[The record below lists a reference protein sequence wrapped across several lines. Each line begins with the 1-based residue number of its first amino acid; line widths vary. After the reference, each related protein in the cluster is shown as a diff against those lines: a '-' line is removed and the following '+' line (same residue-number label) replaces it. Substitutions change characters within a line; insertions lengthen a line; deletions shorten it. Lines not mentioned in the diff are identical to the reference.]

1 MEVESALAVAEAAQR
16 VGEIGVA
23 ARDGDEV
30 HGRQYGTC

>member
-1 MEVESALAVAEAAQR
+1 VEVEATLAVAEATER